1 MHFVSVI
8 HNPINDMTIH
18 RSILNNSKYRIRMI
32 TRVPNLWGV
41 IFLSWMFSVER
52 GWYNP
57 GLYDSLCNGLSQL
70 IWGLLCH
77 KQVSISWISNHNPS
91 ILCGMWLLMHA
102 IDTCFWHQRHHMSAM
117 PSEIIENST
126 DWSTVYS
133 CENKRN
139 HRTFALMR
147 KSFPCYGVIIVT
159 KCSQLFNGWYLCLND
174 KCVPFAHSMRQKGS
188 VVWAWRTTT

>member
-18 RSILNNSKYRIRMI
+18 RSILNNSKYRIMMI

-102 IDTCFWHQRHHMSAM
+102 IDTCFWHQRPHNIWHILWLYS
-117 PSEIIENST
+117 
-126 DWSTVYS
+126 DTVWKLTHPHIS
-133 CENKRN
+133 GRCQVITVTSHECHAVWN
-139 HRTFALMR
+139 HRKLDWLIN
-147 KSFPCYGVIIVT
+147 S
-159 KCSQLFNGWYLCLND
+159 LFMWE
-174 KCVPFAHSMRQKGS
+174 
-188 VVWAWRTTT
+188 